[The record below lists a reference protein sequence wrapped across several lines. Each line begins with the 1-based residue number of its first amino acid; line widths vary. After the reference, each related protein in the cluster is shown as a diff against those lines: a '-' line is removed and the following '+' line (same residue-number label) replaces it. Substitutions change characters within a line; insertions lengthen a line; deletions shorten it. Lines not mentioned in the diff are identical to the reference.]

1 MSVTANSHLD
11 IVTRHFQN
19 IFKTVPTVFS
29 RAPGRVE
36 VLGNHTDYNE
46 GVVLSAAIDREVW
59 VAASKSASRECGL
72 TSCLFPESVIVKNI
86 EPLKGRNSWVNYPLG
101 VYRMFQDRG
110 FPVAPFNV
118 AIHSSVPL
126 GAGVS
131 SSAALEV
138 ATALAFCKLFGF
150 RIDPTELAKICQKAE
165 NNFVGANCG
174 LLDQF
179 SSIFGKA
186 GHLLFSDFRSLHHD
200 TIPIA
205 GNDITLAI
213 TLSDVMHSL
222 VAGEYNS
229 RRRECFEATKFFN
242 RKNQNIKMLRDVSM
256 TQLQSAKTEL
266 NQQLFKRAMHIVGEN
281 ERVFSAMELIK
292 RGSMVEFG
300 SLLYQSHDSSIHNF
314 ENSCRELD
322 ILVDIAKSINGVYGA
337 RLTGGGFGGATLTVL
352 KTEVRDVFGDTIR
365 QEYKKRTG
373 RNTTVHFARIADG
386 ASIVN

>member
-1 MSVTANSHLD
+1 MSVTANSYLD
-11 IVTRHFQN
+11 IVTKHFQN
-19 IFKTVPTVFS
+19 FFRTAPTVCS

-59 VAASKSASRECGL
+59 VAASKSASRECSL
-72 TSCLFPESVIVKNI
+72 TSCLFPESVIVQDIK
-86 EPLKGRNSWVNYPLG
+86 PFKGRNSWVNYPLG
-101 VYRMFQDRG
+101 VYRMLLDRG
-110 FPVAPFNV
+110 FPVAPFNL

-138 ATALAFCKLFGF
+138 ATALALCGLFDF
-150 RIDPTELAKICQKAE
+150 QIDPTELAKICQKAE

-205 GNDITLAI
+205 GDITLAI
-213 TLSDVMHSL
+213 TLSDVVHSL

-229 RRRECFEATKFFN
+229 RRRECFEAAKFFN
-242 RKNQNIKMLRDVSM
+242 RNNPNIKMLRDVSM
-256 TQLQSAKTEL
+256 TQLQSARAEL
-266 NQQLFKRAMHIVGEN
+266 DQQLFKRALHVVGED
-281 ERVFSAMELIK
+281 ERVFSAIELIK
-292 RGSMVEFG
+292 RGSMTEFG
-300 SLLYQSHDSSIHNF
+300 SLLYLSHDSSIHNF
-314 ENSCRELD
+314 ENSCKELD
-322 ILVDIAKSINGVYGA
+322 ILVDIAKSIDGVYGA

-352 KTEVRDVFGDTIR
+352 KTEVRDKFGDTITR
-365 QEYKKRTG
+365 EYKKRTG
-373 RNTTVHFARIADG
+373 RNPTVHFAQIADG
-386 ASIVN
+386 ASLVN